1 MRTAHAAAEARLLHA
16 LQARGF
22 VESLAGASSA
32 SADVG
37 LVRSVLAAGFYPQV
51 WIHLTGPRPYIDRV
65 DTLSLSGIQR
75 VMCMA

>member
-1 MRTAHAAAEARLLHA
+1 MPSRPASLFSGNGLGCGRLHIAHAAADARLLHA

-51 WIHLTGPRPYIDRV
+51 CLHLTGP
-65 DTLSLSGIQR
+65 
-75 VMCMA
+75 

>member
-1 MRTAHAAAEARLLHA
+1 MHTAHAAADARLLHA

-51 WIHLTGPRPYIDRV
+51 CIHLTGPQPCTDRV
-65 DTLSLSGIQR
+65 VTSSLSGIQL

>member
-1 MRTAHAAAEARLLHA
+1 MNSIP

-22 VESLAGASSA
+22 VESLATGSRH

-51 WIHLTGPRPYIDRV
+51 RPNSQSKNLTIPC
-65 DTLSLSGIQR
+65 T
-75 VMCMA
+75 